1 MKKRY
6 AFCGLAMLCNAAA
19 MSQPTITADQFNYLS
34 VTDFSYRSMAGNSE
48 LDPGPSGANV
58 QWNFA
63 NIGTGSTVN
72 YTTTTCPG
80 DPDCGSFP
88 GANQVIGVGGAAKVY
103 YNKTNDAMEQIG
115 EKAAGTLVYSNP
127 LKVMQFPI
135 SYGQS
140 FTDAFTAS
148 NGSETRNGTLQS
160 SIDGWGTLTTP
171 VGTYSNVLRQK
182 IVQDF
187 TLSVMGQNVEMRF
200 TEYYWI
206 APGFHHYLMAYV
218 SVEYVGVPAPSSH
231 SAYYTTKTSNV
242 SIKDYEN
249 NAEVQ
254 VYPVPATDYVQV
266 NAGHNIQAI
275 AVFNTLGQ
283 KVMEQSFNGRDRNVR
298 IAVNQLP
305 AGNYFINARTESG
318 SVRRQI
324 VVQ

>member
-34 VTDFSYRSMAGNSE
+34 ATDFSYRSMAGNSE

-140 FTDAFTAS
+140 YTDAFTAS

-171 VGTYSNVLRQK
+171 VGTFSNVLRQK

-187 TLSVMGQNVEMRF
+187 TLSVMGQNVGMRF

-218 SVEYVGVPAPSSH
+218 TTEYTDVPAPSAH
-231 SAYYTTKTSNV
+231 AAYYTTRPGV
-242 SIKDYEN
+242 SVHDYDHS
-249 NAEVQ
+249 AQVQ
-254 VYPVPATDYVQV
+254 VFPVPAKDVVYIKAT
-266 NAGHNIQAI
+266 HNIHSV

-283 KVMEQSFNGRDRNVR
+283 EVMNESNKDRNHTVR
-298 IAVNQLP
+298 LAVDKLP